1 MLEYPDRDSVQN
13 QTSSAQFTFES
24 AHLLSLSLLNWTDST
39 SSAPTMT
46 IYKEMLSPHRPKGV
60 PDPVGMRFRREL
72 NEVINRVL
80 RERQTADAA
89 TAELGL
95 SEDDI
100 QLFRPR
106 LAQELR
112 ILDVYNCGRYRLSLD
127 LVQQWVEAG
136 RPH

>member
-1 MLEYPDRDSVQN
+1 MIV
-13 QTSSAQFTFES
+13 
-24 AHLLSLSLLNWTDST
+24 
-39 SSAPTMT
+39 
-46 IYKEMLSPHRPKGV
+46 YKEMLSPNHPAGV
-60 PDPVGMRFRREL
+60 PDPVRMRFRGAL

-80 RERQTADAA
+80 REQQTADAA

-100 QLFRPR
+100 QLFLPI

-112 ILDVYNCGRYRLSLD
+112 ILDVCNCARYRLSMD